1 MNVEAQGKRLSKEI
15 AKVGKD
21 VAMFS
26 GKISNEKFVANAPP
40 RILEKDRGKLR
51 DAEEKLGILQQ
62 SLEKIRALK

>member
-40 RILEKDRGKLR
+40 RIL
-51 DAEEKLGILQQ
+51 
-62 SLEKIRALK
+62 

>member
-1 MNVEAQGKRLSKEI
+1 MSKEI

-21 VAMFS
+21 VAMFPR
-26 GKISNEKFVANAPP
+26 KLSNEKFVASAPP

-51 DAEEKLGILQQ
+51 DAGGKLGILQQ